1 MAVCPNHELRV
12 VILSNL
18 ASVNKLLGHLK
29 ESLDNIKDAEALFL
43 PQEIL
48 SDYEIADKLIK
59 YWCTKLF
66 MIKAEVLELLEVQRG
81 FGTVPCFNKTV
92 ELQR

>member
-1 MAVCPNHELRV
+1 MFTLITLLQRKKLQLHINLSDYTTALESYDLWLFASNHELRV

-48 SDYEIADKLIK
+48 SDYEIAEQADQ
-59 YWCTKLF
+59 
-66 MIKAEVLELLEVQRG
+66 VLVY
-81 FGTVPCFNKTV
+81 
-92 ELQR
+92 